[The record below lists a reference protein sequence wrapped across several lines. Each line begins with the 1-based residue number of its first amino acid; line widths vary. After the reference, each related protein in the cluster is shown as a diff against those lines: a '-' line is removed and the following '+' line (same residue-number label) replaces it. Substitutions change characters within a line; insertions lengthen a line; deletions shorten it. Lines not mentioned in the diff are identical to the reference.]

1 METPW
6 IQWCVLLP
14 REISGPE
21 YRDIH
26 VAGRA
31 ALDALGMQTGLTHME
46 WFRRRNGSIAISEV
60 AARPPGAQFTTLLS
74 YAHDLDFYRAW
85 ARLVAFDQ
93 FEPPAR
99 PFAAG
104 AAFLRGQGNG
114 VVRAVRGVEALRA
127 ELGSLIVESKLPRV
141 GQTPS
146 SSYEGEGFIILRHP
160 DTDVVREGLARIVS
174 TLRVELG

>member
-1 METPW
+1 MRP
-6 IQWCVLLP
+6 LSSP
-14 REISGPE
+14 
-21 YRDIH
+21 
-26 VAGRA
+26 A
-31 ALDALGMQTGLTHME
+31 AAVGSRTA
-46 WFRRRNGSIAISEV
+46 RNGSIAISEV